1 MKIKHYRA
9 ADMRTALRQVRDA
22 QGPDAVILSTRRV
35 PGGVEVEA
43 AVDYDGEDA
52 ATEQLAADS
61 GLVDT
66 YGAERRQ
73 AQAQAPANVSQA
85 APARTAQ
92 HDPALF
98 GSASKS
104 QSQQQARRAAAVERN
119 APANEYMSE
128 RAELTRQFAAQST
141 QPRAQQTNR
150 YIANDPD
157 DSGQRYASTER
168 APASRASTNERARHA
183 SEAQASS
190 NARFAV
196 EAEPVRDVDL

>member
-73 AQAQAPANVSQA
+73 AQAQAQSNVSKA
-85 APARTAQ
+85 APARVQ

-98 GSASKS
+98 SGASKS
-104 QSQQQARRAAAVERN
+104 RAPQPQSATAS
-119 APANEYMSE
+119 EYMTE
-128 RAELTRQFAAQST
+128 RAELTRQFAS
-141 QPRAQQTNR
+141 QPRASERPQQT
-150 YIANDPD
+150 
-157 DSGQRYASTER
+157 
-168 APASRASTNERARHA
+168 AR
-183 SEAQASS
+183 
-190 NARFAV
+190 
-196 EAEPVRDVDL
+196 